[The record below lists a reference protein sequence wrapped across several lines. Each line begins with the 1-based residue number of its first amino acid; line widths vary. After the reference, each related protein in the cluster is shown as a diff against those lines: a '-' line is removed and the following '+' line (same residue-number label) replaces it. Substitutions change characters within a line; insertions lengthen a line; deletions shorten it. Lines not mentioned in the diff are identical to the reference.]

1 MLQRLMNQRSHSGGH
16 PIKLEILRIRMVVN
30 ASAVRSRWVYKN
42 VTLRIR
48 RVDKNVTCEFA
59 GLHFCKP
66 SDFARLTQ
74 LRPC

>member
-48 RVDKNVTCEFA
+48 RLHFCQPCEFA
-59 GLHFCKP
+59 GYIFVNP
-66 SDFARLTQ
+66 ANSQGSTT
-74 LRPC
+74 